1 MLKYPHVHPKGTA
14 MKLRFLLILSALLST
29 SFACQA
35 ATSILQGGEAIPDD
49 VLYQDDFSDP
59 SSGWDRVS
67 TQDGVTD
74 YEDGSYRILVNT
86 TNTDIWANPDLDFD
100 FTDTSISVDATAGG
114 GDEDND
120 FGLICRYQDD
130 DNFYFF
136 VISSDGYYGIGKVS
150 DNVQQLVGMESMPPS
165 EVIRQGKLTNQLQ
178 ADCIGSTLRLH
189 VNGVLLAEVEDS
201 EFTSGNVGLM
211 AGSFATPGTDIHFDN
226 FVVRKP

>member
-1 MLKYPHVHPKGTA
+1 
-14 MKLRFLLILSALLST
+14 MKLRILILLSILLST

-35 ATSILQGGEAIPDD
+35 ATSILQGTVAVPKE
-49 VLYQDDFSDP
+49 VLFQDDFSDP

-67 TQDGVTD
+67 KQDGITD
-74 YEDGSYRILVNT
+74 YDDGAYRILVNT

-100 FTDTSISVDATAGG
+100 FTDTRIFVDATAGG
-114 GDEDND
+114 GDDDND

-130 DNFYFF
+130 KNFYFF
-136 VISSDGYYGIGKVS
+136 LISSDGYYGIGKVS
-150 DNVQQLVGMESMPPS
+150 DNVQQLVGLESMLPS

-201 EFTSGNVGLM
+201 DFTSGNVGLM